1 MLSFSIGYL
10 LGDKVLYE
18 VSPVS
23 TSQIELERAWM
34 YDKAETFDLRVNRW
48 TNTYKFLSISS
59 GQLPR
64 LGIICCLVLF
74 KTLQIDLCSVRCGLS
89 CVFLD

>member
-23 TSQIELERAWM
+23 TSQIKLEQGWM
-34 YDKAETFDLRVNRW
+34 YDKAETFDLRVNTC
-48 TNTYKFLSISS
+48 TNT
-59 GQLPR
+59 
-64 LGIICCLVLF
+64 
-74 KTLQIDLCSVRCGLS
+74 
-89 CVFLD
+89 